1 MPKKRVYIKNDRG
14 LEIFTI
20 NNFLTESE
28 CEYLCSKILEKH
40 KPSEV
45 AGTGKVASTYNEAR
59 TSSTSDLPDTD
70 PKIRKIKEKI
80 CVELEQSFENGEPMQ
95 GQLYEE
101 GQQFKHH
108 QDYFWGDSYYNF
120 CLESGQRTYTFMI
133 YLNDVEEGGGTDFFH
148 LGKTFSPKRKMAVA
162 WKNSNGQGTENEA
175 AMHAGLPVIKG
186 SKMVITQWFREK
198 AYNPYGDQKAAQEY
212 HNKNNN

>member
-1 MPKKRVYIKNDRG
+1 MSKKRVYIKNDRN

-45 AGTGKVASTYNEAR
+45 AGEGKVASTYNDAR
-59 TSSTSDLPDTD
+59 TSSTSDLSDTD

-80 CVELEQSFENGEPMQ
+80 CTELEQSFENGEPMQ
-95 GQLYEE
+95 GQLYKE

-108 QDYFWGDSYYNF
+108 QDYFWGDSYNNF
-120 CLESGQRTYTFMI
+120 CLHSGQRTYTCMI
-133 YLNDVEEGGGTDFFH
+133 YLNEVEEGGGTDFFH
-148 LGKTFSPKRKMAVA
+148 LGKTFIPKKRMAVI
-162 WKNSNGQGTENEA
+162 WKNSNGQHAENEA
-175 AMHAGLPVIKG
+175 ALHAGLPVIKG
-186 SKMVITQWFREK
+186 YKVVITQWFREN
-198 AYNPYGDQKAAQEY
+198 AYNPYKDQELAQKY
-212 HNKNNN
+212 HKSNS